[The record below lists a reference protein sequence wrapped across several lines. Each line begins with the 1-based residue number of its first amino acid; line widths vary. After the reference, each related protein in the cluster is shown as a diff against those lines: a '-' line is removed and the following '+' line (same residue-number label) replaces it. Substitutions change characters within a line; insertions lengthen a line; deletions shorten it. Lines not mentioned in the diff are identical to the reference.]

1 MRLSSL
7 FFLLFF
13 SGSLLTQSSG
23 PEWLDS
29 EHRKSN
35 YSSNEYLVGFAKKEL
50 KSKKNKS
57 KVLKSLRSQA
67 ESKMLDNF
75 FTDIHQCILA
85 KTWTIRA
92 INKLLKF
99 FRRNSIFHFP
109 KTI

>member
-50 KSKKNKS
+50 KSKS
-57 KVLKSLRSQA
+57 
-67 ESKMLDNF
+67 
-75 FTDIHQCILA
+75 
-85 KTWTIRA
+85 
-92 INKLLKF
+92 
-99 FRRNSIFHFP
+99 
-109 KTI
+109 

>member
-13 SGSLLTQSSG
+13 SGNLLTQSSG

-50 KSKKNKS
+50 
-57 KVLKSLRSQA
+57 REAFPDCFQ
-67 ESKMLDNF
+67 
-75 FTDIHQCILA
+75 ILE
-85 KTWTIRA
+85 KRG
-92 INKLLKF
+92 
-99 FRRNSIFHFP
+99 
-109 KTI
+109 